1 MKRMAEMSRFEC
13 VVRVCRNRFWR
24 DIPSSDLVPGDILEV
39 SASNLHTVPCDAVLL
54 TGDCILNESML
65 TGESIPV
72 SKLPVT
78 DTALRCMDLSAANIP
93 ADVAKHFLFSGTK
106 IVRVRTQ
113 SGGIKGAKLGELGN
127 EEAEAEDSM
136 AIAMVVRTGFN
147 TAKGA
152 LVRSMLF
159 PKPNKFQFYR
169 DSFRF
174 IGVLAIIGE
183 YLEPSVHMR

>member
-1 MKRMAEMSRFEC
+1 
-13 VVRVCRNRFWR
+13 
-24 DIPSSDLVPGDILEV
+24 
-39 SASNLHTVPCDAVLL
+39 
-54 TGDCILNESML
+54 
-65 TGESIPV
+65 
-72 SKLPVT
+72 
-78 DTALRCMDLSAANIP
+78 MDLSAANIP

-113 SGGIKGAKLGELGN
+113 SGGIKGAKLEMGN
-127 EEAEAEDSM
+127 EEVEAEDSM

-147 TAKGA
+147 TAKGS

-183 YLEPSVHMR
+183 YLEPSVHMS